1 MDALDSI
8 RQHYPVNEHA
18 SLNIRRIK
26 GDASTRRYFRVNSPS
41 GSTIACVDPAFSNAA
56 PEFYPFLVVGNLFA
70 KNGIRVP
77 EVYAT
82 DPEMGLLLL
91 EDCGDLILQDTIPE
105 LDADRLAARYRQ
117 IIDLLVRIQSIRSD
131 EQTPD
136 SAIPFSLRFDHDK
149 LMFEFDFFIEHALKG
164 YFEDWLEER
173 AIARLRDEFLK
184 ITDLLV
190 LPEHFVLNHRDLHSR
205 NIMLFN
211 GEPVIIDFQ
220 DARMGLPQYD
230 AVSLLRDSYAR
241 LNDALV
247 EELKHYHFKQL
258 RQRGL
263 TAMEEAEYLRL
274 FDLMAFQR
282 NVKAIGTFCY
292 QTSVAGNNSFEANIE
307 PTLAYLSAYIDA
319 RPELAAAGKLL
330 EPLISSGGSR

>member
-1 MDALDSI
+1 MNALDSI
-8 RQHYPVNEHA
+8 RQRYPASERA
-18 SLNIRRIK
+18 SLDIRRIK
-26 GDASTRRYFRVNSPS
+26 GDASTRRYFRVNSPR
-41 GSTIACVDPAFSNAA
+41 GSAIACIDAAFSNAA

-77 EVYAT
+77 DVYAT
-82 DPEMGLLLL
+82 NAETGLLLL
-91 EDCGDLILQDTIPE
+91 EDCGDLMLQDEIPE

-117 IIDLLVRIQSIRSD
+117 IIDLLVRIQSIRPN
-131 EQTPD
+131 EQTPI
-136 SAIPFSLRFDHDK
+136 SAIPFSLRFDRDK

-164 YFEDWLEER
+164 YFEGRLDER

-184 ITDLLV
+184 ITNLLV
-190 LPEHFVLNHRDLHSR
+190 LPAHFALNHRDFHSR

-211 GEPVIIDFQ
+211 GEPVVIDFQ

-230 AVSLLRDSYAR
+230 AVSLLRDSYVR
-241 LNDALV
+241 LDDALV
-247 EELKHYHFKQL
+247 EELKRYHFEQL

-263 TAMEEAEYLRL
+263 TAMNEAEYLRL

-282 NVKAIGTFCY
+282 NIKAIGTFCY
-292 QTSVAGNNSFEANIE
+292 QTSVARNVTFEASIA
-307 PTLAYLSAYIDA
+307 PTLGYLPAYIEA

-330 EPLISSGGSR
+330 APLISGGSR